1 MLDPDT
7 PEPKPVV
14 IVRPRDAGDA
24 VGAMA
29 DFVTDSATV
38 RGLSGSVRRALEHML
53 ANFAGRVSL
62 TDLSALTQRTPYQ
75 IIRSFRR
82 ELGVTPHALLIR
94 IRIQRATEMLERG
107 EPIAA
112 IAADVGFVDQTH
124 FSRHFKRIHSQT
136 PGRFRDT
143 IRVAS
148 RTNGYSD
155 DRGGISRRPMPGVC
169 PSRRRTAPSTDPPIA
184 EAA

>member
-1 MLDPDT
+1 
-7 PEPKPVV
+7 
-14 IVRPRDAGDA
+14 
-24 VGAMA
+24 MA
-29 DFVTDSATV
+29 DFVADPATV
-38 RGLSGSVRRALEHML
+38 RGLSGPVRRALEHML

-62 TDLSALTQRTPYQ
+62 ADLSTLTQRTPFQ

-94 IRIQRATEMLERG
+94 IRIQRATEMLSLG

-124 FSRHFKRIHSQT
+124 LSRHFKRIHSQT
-136 PGRFRDT
+136 PGRFRSAFH
-143 IRVAS
+143 AS
-148 RTNGYSD
+148 PRTTGD
-155 DRGGISRRPMPGVC
+155 LDHRGVITRAPTPGRS
-169 PSRRRTAPSTDPPIA
+169 PSRRRTAQSTDPLIA